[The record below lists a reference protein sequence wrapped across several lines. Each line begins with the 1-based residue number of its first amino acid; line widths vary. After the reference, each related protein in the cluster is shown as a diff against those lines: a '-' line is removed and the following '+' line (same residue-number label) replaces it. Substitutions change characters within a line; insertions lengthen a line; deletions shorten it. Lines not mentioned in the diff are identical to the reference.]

1 MTAQSLKFIKKN
13 PLVVYPFE
21 TKLKIKRV
29 DDNPKIL
36 ERVIVKKGKTE
47 NKKDLYEF
55 INKLISRRA
64 T

>member
-1 MTAQSLKFIKKN
+1 M
-13 PLVVYPFE
+13 VYPFE